1 MDEHGHRHTTR
12 EVSARESGRQGVRR
26 IILTLTLVLVV
37 LLLLRF
43 FFRLASANDA
53 NGFVNIIYTITNP
66 LVWPFASIFP
76 DLTFEGVIGTGV
88 LEADTLLATVVWAI
102 VGGIIA
108 RLVAPAR
115 PEVVHRTEVAEH
127 EHRDQDLRP

>member
-1 MDEHGHRHTTR
+1 MDERGQRRTSR
-12 EVSARESGRQGVRR
+12 EVSTRESGRQTARR
-26 IILTLTLVLVV
+26 IILTLTLLAVV

-43 FFRLASANDA
+43 FFRLTSANDA
-53 NGFVNIIYTITNP
+53 NAFVSLIYSLTTP

-88 LEADTLLATVVWAI
+88 LEADTLIATVIWAI
-102 VGGIIA
+102 IGGIIA

-115 PEVVHRTEVAEH
+115 PEMVSRTDVAEV
-127 EHRDQDLRP
+127 ETRDRDPRL